1 MGVLQPCP
9 TQGVCLHVSPP
20 EPGSKRLP
28 KRCPAETRALSLHLA
43 LVANKRR
50 LLSSQTSSVRRRP
63 HRCGQ
68 RSLQVA
74 AVLIS
79 RAVLHQELRGV
90 AHIPVSALNPNPVDP
105 QYQHRQAR
113 PSRLSAT
120 RSCVAYFV
128 SFVCFSLPGRYRTQR
143 EGCNIWQSRALVGN
157 FQDDLALT
165 YNVTRRQCH
174 PTHPR
179 RPRHRTR
186 CCTIPI

>member
-1 MGVLQPCP
+1 MAECLGGSRGWEHCNHVQHK
-9 TQGVCLHVSPP
+9 VCLHVSPP

-120 RSCVAYFV
+120 RSCVATFF
-128 SFVCFSLPGRYRTQR
+128 SFFFLFCFSLPGRSRTQR
-143 EGCNIWQSRALVGN
+143 DGSNIWQSRALVGN
-157 FQDDLALT
+157 FQ
-165 YNVTRRQCH
+165 VTS
-174 PTHPR
+174 P
-179 RPRHRTR
+179 
-186 CCTIPI
+186 